1 MDKLEQTMASTRTL
15 ELQFTTEMGKTG
27 RISVYEPKTDLTAA
41 AIEAAMD
48 QIIATNIF
56 SGTGGE
62 FTGKSGARIVTRDVT
77 EFDLSL

>member
-1 MDKLEQTMASTRTL
+1 MASTSTL
-15 ELQFTTEMGKTG
+15 ELQFTTEMGKTS

-41 AIEAAMD
+41 SIEAAMD
-48 QIIATNIF
+48 QIIASNIF

-77 EFDLSL
+77 EFDLNL